1 MGYRLFVRFKDEV
14 GANKMKNSTKWFLI
28 IVGILLFIGFGVT
41 MVFVTIVELVG
52 REEVSTYSEGGHGDK
67 IAVVELNGVII
78 TPDEIVRQFKKY
90 REDSS
95 IRGILFR
102 VDSPGGGVVASQEIY
117 DEVKKTVAAGKPVVV
132 SMGSLAASGGYYVS
146 CGATRIVANPGTL
159 TGSIGVIS
167 QFLEVDSLLHKIGVS
182 SNTIKSGKL
191 KDAGTPF
198 RPMTDEDR
206 RYFQSL
212 MDDVHRQFIAAVE
225 RERHLNHDSLVAYA
239 DGRVFTGEQALRLRL
254 VDTLGTYDDAIMIAA
269 QAAKISGEPTLV
281 KERRRKPSLFDLLF
295 GEAKIPDFTGL
306 REELLHRPILQYR
319 MPDGL

>member
-14 GANKMKNSTKWFLI
+14 DANKMKNSTKWFLI

-117 DEVKKTVAAGKPVVV
+117 DEVKKTVAHGKPVVV

-146 CGATRIVANPGTL
+146 CGATT
-159 TGSIGVIS
+159 
-167 QFLEVDSLLHKIGVS
+167 
-182 SNTIKSGKL
+182 
-191 KDAGTPF
+191 
-198 RPMTDEDR
+198 
-206 RYFQSL
+206 
-212 MDDVHRQFIAAVE
+212 
-225 RERHLNHDSLVAYA
+225 
-239 DGRVFTGEQALRLRL
+239 
-254 VDTLGTYDDAIMIAA
+254 
-269 QAAKISGEPTLV
+269 
-281 KERRRKPSLFDLLF
+281 
-295 GEAKIPDFTGL
+295 
-306 REELLHRPILQYR
+306 
-319 MPDGL
+319 